1 MRTAPEMAGLTPAQR
16 LKKLKEM
23 LKSGNEYLIK
33 MLGYQGSTAT
43 PGPNEPADYLDGA
56 DELLNDVSPE
66 EQAEI
71 EKNLAKLGP
80 EYAQLAAIPAALPL
94 LASPAGQ
101 AALAAGAAAV
111 GTLLIKA
118 GIDVNNVMQS

>member
-1 MRTAPEMAGLTPAQR
+1 
-16 LKKLKEM
+16 M
-23 LKSGNEYLIK
+23 LASGNEYLIK

-80 EYAQLAAIPAALPL
+80 EYAQIVLVFSAALPL

-111 GTLLIKA
+111 GTLLIKT
-118 GIDVNNVMQS
+118 